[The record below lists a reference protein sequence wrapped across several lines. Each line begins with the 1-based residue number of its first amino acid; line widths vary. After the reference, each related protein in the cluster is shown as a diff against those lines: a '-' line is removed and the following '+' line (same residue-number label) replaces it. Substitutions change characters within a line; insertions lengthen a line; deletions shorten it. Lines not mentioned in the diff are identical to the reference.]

1 MPSQDTFVQC
11 LQNRTEWFEYSEYAS
26 PSFVLVIFSLIQQIL
41 SVSSQ
46 AMKHLR
52 SIQVINFGDCLV
64 RPEGAKAIA
73 VSVSEGLPILKV
85 SEGNPL
91 LPALC
96 CKLLLAVGLDNI

>member
-1 MPSQDTFVQC
+1 M
-11 LQNRTEWFEYSEYAS
+11 
-26 PSFVLVIFSLIQQIL
+26 
-41 SVSSQ
+41 
-46 AMKHLR
+46 
-52 SIQVINFGDCLV
+52 INFGDCLV

-96 CKLLLAVGLDNI
+96 CKLLLAAGLDNI